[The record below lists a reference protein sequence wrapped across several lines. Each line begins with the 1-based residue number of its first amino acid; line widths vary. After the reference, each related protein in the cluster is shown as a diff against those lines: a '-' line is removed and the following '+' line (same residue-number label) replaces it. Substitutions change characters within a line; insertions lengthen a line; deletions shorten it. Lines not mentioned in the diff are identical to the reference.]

1 LLYKLTSSHTS
12 NVSYLMG
19 TMHVADNRAFAF
31 ESQACELM
39 KQCSVY
45 IGEMDLGT
53 VDAQIVQ
60 EAFNLDEAQK
70 YSSVFSPKKF
80 LKYSKIL
87 KKSFDIDLINHDNIA
102 PIFLQSIIAST
113 LLGNE
118 RKQSLDQY
126 LYTKAISFDLLT
138 KGLETSEEQYHIA
151 KNLDITIQ
159 MKQFT
164 SLCRNP
170 SKFAKQLNHLC
181 NLYQIGD
188 DTQLYLS
195 SKKSLG
201 SFRKIMLNQRNPIM
215 AERIIEHTSK
225 QACFISMGA
234 GHLKGNIGVIAL
246 LKRNGVKVKSLI
258 PKLS

>member
-1 LLYKLTSSHTS
+1 LLYKLTSSHS
-12 NVSYLMG
+12 AYVSYLMG
-19 TMHVADNRAFAF
+19 TMHVADNRAFTF

-39 KQCSVY
+39 KECSVY

-53 VDAQIVQ
+53 VDAQMVQ

-138 KGLETSEEQYHIA
+138 KGLETSEEQYNIA
-151 KNLDITIQ
+151 KNLDIAIQ

-246 LKRNGVKVKSLI
+246 LKRNGVNVKSLI